1 MRDWHDFYDY
11 SKEEILDCEQ
21 FVAGYM
27 LFLRI
32 LA

>member
-21 FVAGYM
+21 FIAGLNAY
-27 LFLRI
+27 LR
-32 LA
+32 